1 MSAAAKAGSAR
12 GKYPRWLR
20 PTAPVDLV
28 RAGSSSDGGY
38 VLPQRVLDK
47 VHAVLGMGLFD
58 DWSFEDWIHERTG
71 AKIAIFDHTVNWRF
85 WLRRTTAHFVRGVLQ
100 GDPERRKKLTIPFA
114 YWRFFD
120 GTTRRHFQIG
130 IGHAPGMV
138 GLEKAM
144 QLAGMRD
151 DILLKVD
158 IEGAEYEILDAI
170 VANRQSFVACVIE
183 FHLIDQHLGAL
194 EKFVADMGEDFA
206 LVHFHAN
213 NFDVDDSGGYS
224 SFIELSF
231 MARRLLAPG
240 ETMVQHDLPLP
251 DLDHPSVDGNHD
263 VKPVFD

>member
-1 MSAAAKAGSAR
+1 MSR
-12 GKYPRWLR
+12 PDHFPQWLR
-20 PTAPVDLV
+20 PAAPDDLIRV
-28 RAGSSSDGGY
+28 GSSGDGGY
-38 VLPQRVLDK
+38 VLPRRVLSH
-47 VHAVLGMGLFD
+47 VRAVLGMGLFD
-58 DWSFEDWIHERTG
+58 DWSFEEWIYERTG
-71 AKIAIFDHTVNWRF
+71 AKIAIFDHTVHWRF
-85 WLRRTTAHFVRGVLQ
+85 WLRRTATHFVRGVLQ
-100 GDPERRKKLTIPFA
+100 GNTERRKKLAIPFA
-114 YWRFFD
+114 YRRFFD
-120 GTTRRHFQIG
+120 GTARRHFQIG

-144 QLAGMRD
+144 QLADMRD

-170 VANRQSFVACVIE
+170 VANRKSLVACVIE

-194 EKFVADMGEDFA
+194 QKFIAKMNKDFA

-240 ETMVQHDLPLP
+240 EAMVEHDLPLP
-251 DLDHPSVDGNHD
+251 GLDQPSVNWNPD
-263 VKPVFD
+263 VKPVFA